1 MRMGKKQETVLTMDY
16 FVGSELTMATKGKKT
31 VVLTSIFVNKS
42 VQYSV
47 KSK

>member
-1 MRMGKKQETVLTMDY
+1 MHVGKKQKPLTMDY
-16 FVGSELTMATKGKKT
+16 FVGSELTMATQEKKML
-31 VVLTSIFVNKS
+31 VLTSILVNKS